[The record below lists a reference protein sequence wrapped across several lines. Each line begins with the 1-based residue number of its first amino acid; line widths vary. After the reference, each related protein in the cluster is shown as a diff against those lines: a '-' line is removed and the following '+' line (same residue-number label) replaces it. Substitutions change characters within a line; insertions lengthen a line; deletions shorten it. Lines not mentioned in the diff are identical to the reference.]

1 MAGVDSI
8 RTQRHHRL
16 VELLVA
22 ARKQAGIRQAELARR
37 VGKTQ
42 TFVARFEAGQRR
54 IDTIEFLALC
64 EVIGLDPLKVVR
76 KLLKVEGELWRP
88 ARGRSKPASR

>member
-1 MAGVDSI
+1 VDSI
-8 RTQRHHRL
+8 RTQRHQRL

-64 EVIGLDPLKVVR
+64 EIIGIDPLNVVR
-76 KLLKVEGELWRP
+76 NLLKVEGELWRS
-88 ARGRSKPASR
+88 ARSRVKAAHR